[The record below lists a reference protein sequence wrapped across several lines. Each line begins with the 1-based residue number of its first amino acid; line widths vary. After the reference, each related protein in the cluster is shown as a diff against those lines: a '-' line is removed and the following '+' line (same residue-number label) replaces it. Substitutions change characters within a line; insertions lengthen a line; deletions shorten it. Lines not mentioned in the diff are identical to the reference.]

1 VKSNYIMTA
10 KLDSFCHGL
19 SINENLAIPHL
30 ALISASSLKITLEG
44 SSAMA
49 LMDVWNG
56 YGDQEGGK

>member
-1 VKSNYIMTA
+1 VKSNHIMTA

-19 SINENLAIPHL
+19 VINKNLAIPHL
-30 ALISASSLKITLEG
+30 ALISASSLKIKLEG

-56 YGDQEGGK
+56 CGDQEGGK